1 MTEKQRFTS
10 KITKKYS
17 LNENNEWSFKQIHQ
31 IISELENMRIQQP
44 FRVDGFHF
52 KKDIFERI

>member
-31 IISELENMRIQQP
+31 IISELENVRIQHP